1 MLFGGKIGL
10 PELLILLVLF
20 LVFAGVIA
28 ATVLAWWRIFTRA
41 GRPGILALLMLIP
54 FARVPLLMWFAY
66 TDWPN
71 QKLPT
76 LNT

>member
-1 MLFGGKIGL
+1 
-10 PELLILLVLF
+10 
-20 LVFAGVIA
+20 
-28 ATVLAWWRIFTRA
+28 
-41 GRPGILALLMLIP
+41 LMLIP

-76 LNT
+76 INA